1 MSVVDLIGIINF
13 TTPLNNVDEKATEC
27 TSLGDIVNGPE
38 TRGMYALSESE
49 SLALETE
56 SVYLAHA
63 LHG

>member
-27 TSLGDIVNGPE
+27 ASLGDIVNGPE